1 MSCIVVEQDT
11 PGFTTRPMHR
21 KLVWRSSNTAEL
33 YFDNVSVPRENLLG
47 TRGQG
52 FHQMLETLD
61 SGRLSIA
68 AMGLG
73 GAQGAF
79 EAALAYAQERQQF
92 GKPISQFPAGTV
104 PIQKMSMSCCG
115 ADDFQKAIGDTGR
128 RQVLIAGIETHACV
142 NQTAHDLL
150 AAGYQVH
157 VVHDAT
163 SSRRRE
169 EYDLGWAK
177 LVQSGVVPATV
188 ESALLELVRTA
199 EDPDFKAIQRLI
211 K

>member
-1 MSCIVVEQDT
+1 MAPSPVRHPKLLARDATVLVVIDVQEGYRSVLFEYERVAAAVARIVRGAGTLRIPVLVTEQYPKGVGST
-11 PGFTTRPMHR
+11 
-21 KLVWRSSNTAEL
+21 
-33 YFDNVSVPRENLLG
+33 VPEV
-47 TRGQG
+47 
-52 FHQMLETLD
+52 
-61 SGRLSIA
+61 A
-68 AMGLG
+68 
-73 GAQGAF
+73 
-79 EAALAYAQERQQF
+79 
-92 GKPISQFPAGTV
+92 SQLPAGTV

-115 ADDFQKAIGDTGR
+115 ASAFMEALRREGR
-128 RQVLIAGIETHACV
+128 RQVLIAGIEAHACV

-157 VVHDAT
+157 VAHDAT

-169 EYDLGWAK
+169 EYEVGWAK

-199 EDPDFKAIQRLI
+199 DDPDFKAIQRLI

>member
-1 MSCIVVEQDT
+1 MT
-11 PGFTTRPMHR
+11 PGSDRHPRLLARDTTVLVVIDMQEGYRRVLFEWERVAAAVARVVRGATILGVPM
-21 KLVWRSSNTAEL
+21 LVTEQYPKGVGSTVAE
-33 YFDNVSVPRENLLG
+33 V
-47 TRGQG
+47 
-52 FHQMLETLD
+52 
-61 SGRLSIA
+61 A
-68 AMGLG
+68 A
-73 GAQGAF
+73 
-79 EAALAYAQERQQF
+79 E
-92 GKPISQFPAGTV
+92 FPARTV

-115 ADDFQKAIGDTGR
+115 AQAFLAALRDTGR

-142 NQTAHDLL
+142 NQTAHDLS

-169 EYDLGWAK
+169 EYDIGWEK

-199 EDPDFKAIQRLI
+199 EDADFKAIQRLI

>member
-1 MSCIVVEQDT
+1 MAPGSERHPRLLARDATVLVVIDVQE
-11 PGFTTRPMHR
+11 GYRRVLFEYER
-21 KLVWRSSNTAEL
+21 VTAA
-33 YFDNVSVPRENLLG
+33 VARVMRGATLLG
-47 TRGQG
+47 VPILVTEQYPKGVG
-52 FHQMLETLD
+52 STVAEV
-61 SGRLSIA
+61 A
-68 AMGLG
+68 AEFPI
-73 GAQGAF
+73 GA
-79 EAALAYAQERQQF
+79 
-92 GKPISQFPAGTV
+92 V

-115 ADDFQKAIGDTGR
+115 ADEFLNALGATGR

-142 NQTAHDLL
+142 NQTAHDLM
-150 AAGYQVH
+150 ANGYQVH
-157 VVHDAT
+157 VAHDAT

-199 EDPDFKAIQRLI
+199 EDRDFKAIQRLI